1 MGDKKDG
8 KTLLTTASGIFLDG
22 KDSDKSGIGSLLPSL
37 YLVLHVEDD
46 VADFPL
52 QRRLVEH
59 LLSFAVDFPELVP
72 HYG

>member
-1 MGDKKDG
+1 MEKHCSPRRLVYFW
-8 KTLLTTASGIFLDG
+8 TARIPINPASGRYF
-22 KDSDKSGIGSLLPSL
+22 PSL